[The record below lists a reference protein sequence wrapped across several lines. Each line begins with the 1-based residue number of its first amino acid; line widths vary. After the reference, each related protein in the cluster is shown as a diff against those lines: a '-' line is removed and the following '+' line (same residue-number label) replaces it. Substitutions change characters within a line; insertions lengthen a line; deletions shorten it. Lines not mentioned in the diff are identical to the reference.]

1 MLHDKSFLCF
11 IPARGGSKGVPN
23 KNIRIMAGKPLLAYP
38 IEAAE
43 ASGIVDRI
51 VVSTDS
57 DKIGAIAEAYG
68 AEFIKRPAELAT
80 DNASVKGA
88 IVHGLSQ
95 LPKYDYVLLMEATS
109 PLTIGRDILR
119 AAKKMLNANADMIMG
134 VCRASPDQ
142 VMIGRLGPNESM
154 KGFLPKDLRICPR
167 QERPV
172 YHFLNGALQM
182 GKYDIFAKSK
192 DFFEQNTIAFVM
204 GPKDS
209 IHIDTMGDWER
220 VEERLTTLAKYNN
233 WLGNG

>member
-1 MLHDKSFLCF
+1 MLQGKSFLCF

-23 KNIRIMAGKPLLAYP
+23 KNIRLMNGKPLIAYP
-38 IEAAE
+38 IRAAE
-43 ASGIVDRI
+43 ESGIVDRI

-57 DKIGAIAEAYG
+57 DKIGVIAEAYG
-68 AEFIKRPAELAT
+68 AEFIKRPPELAT
-80 DNASVKGA
+80 DPAIVKDA

-109 PLTIGRDILR
+109 PLTIGRDILK
-119 AAKKMLNANADMIMG
+119 AAKKMLNAKADMIMG
-134 VCRASPDQ
+134 VCRASPEQ

-154 KGFLPKDLRICPR
+154 KDFLPKDLRICQR
-167 QERPV
+167 QERPT

-182 GKYDIFAKSK
+182 GKYDIFAEAK
-192 DFFEQNTIAFVM
+192 DYFEQNTIAFVM

-220 VEERLTTLAKYNN
+220 AEQRLKTLDQYGN
-233 WLGNG
+233 WASNG